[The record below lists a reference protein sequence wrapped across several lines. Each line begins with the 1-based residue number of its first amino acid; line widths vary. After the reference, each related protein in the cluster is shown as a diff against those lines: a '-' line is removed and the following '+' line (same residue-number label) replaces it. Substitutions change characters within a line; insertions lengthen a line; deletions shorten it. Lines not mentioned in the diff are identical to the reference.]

1 MIRTEL
7 IRPVGELLAA
17 HSPERVALED
27 GELQVTYGELEL
39 RTRRLAA
46 HLAAAGIEPGDRVAT
61 YMANG
66 VRGAEAQLAAVRAGA
81 IAVPINPAAPA
92 AEAGFMLADS
102 GARALVVDPERRHEL
117 GGASELALVA
127 VAGESYEELVSS
139 DAPGRAEPGDLD
151 APAWMLYTS
160 GTTGRPKGVLLSQRG
175 LLWVAACWGSIVGI
189 SDEDVILS
197 PLPQFHSYC
206 TELHLAALAAG
217 ARVRITRRF
226 STSETLDLL
235 ASRPFTLLA
244 GVPTM
249 FHYLLE
255 AGRKQGLRCPTLARC
270 VSAGAILPAALSDE
284 FERTF
289 GVLLLDGYGI
299 TETSTFVTMNWPT
312 GTRPRGS
319 CGLPLPGTAVRLVD
333 PATGEDVEPGRDGE
347 IHVRGPHVM
356 LGYWNRPEET
366 KAALAGG
373 WYRTGDLGR
382 LDENG
387 YLTITG
393 RIKELIIRG
402 GENVYPAE
410 VEAALISHESLRDCA
425 VVGRPHE
432 ALGEVVVAF
441 VVPVEPETFDPA
453 PLVEHC
459 ARLLAPWKVP
469 SEVRVIDEIPRTGS
483 GKIMRHRLPVEEAA
497 SAG

>member
-1 MIRTEL
+1 AREGRARRQRQSPDARRRAQADARGRAARGARPERRPPWLRAGRVRRLHRAPRRRARARLPRLRRAGARLGGDHGRGPGRAGRDAAPAAAGVLRPLRDPVRLLHARHAAVGALPARARARADARADSRGAGGEHLPLHRLRSDRRRGRGGRPRAAVIRTEL

-299 TETSTFVTMNWPT
+299 TETSTFVTM
-312 GTRPRGS
+312 
-319 CGLPLPGTAVRLVD
+319 
-333 PATGEDVEPGRDGE
+333 
-347 IHVRGPHVM
+347 
-356 LGYWNRPEET
+356 
-366 KAALAGG
+366 
-373 WYRTGDLGR
+373 
-382 LDENG
+382 
-387 YLTITG
+387 
-393 RIKELIIRG
+393 
-402 GENVYPAE
+402 
-410 VEAALISHESLRDCA
+410 
-425 VVGRPHE
+425 
-432 ALGEVVVAF
+432 
-441 VVPVEPETFDPA
+441 
-453 PLVEHC
+453 
-459 ARLLAPWKVP
+459 
-469 SEVRVIDEIPRTGS
+469 
-483 GKIMRHRLPVEEAA
+483 
-497 SAG
+497 